1 MGAKIIDFA
10 REVRLR
16 KLENEIHFASAC
28 GRLARASFALGRI
41 TEEAKQNACAGVL
54 MDLCAIALRVEAEVN
69 NDEERDAYS

>member
-1 MGAKIIDFA
+1 MGAEIIDFA

-54 MDLCAIALRVEAEVN
+54 MDLCAIALRVTAEIE
-69 NDEERDAYS
+69 NDEGNNAHA